1 MKKFEIEIDPSADV
15 HQRIELSDEVVDV
28 YALEK
33 WANDFNLMTAGYR
46 DQLDPDDIANPG
58 VAVNI
63 VTMIILGEAKA
74 RVFKRKAADNGSLSV
89 HLGGETRPHT
99 QDFINVMARV
109 YAANGFKVH
118 LRPSNLTCPI
128 WYTSFGVFYEGFQS
142 GDNLTASH
150 SQFFKGGWK
159 PVDSLG
165 KQLVEDEEDIIAEV
179 RYIVKNR
186 ETIHLVPLSDKN
198 ILHDFDVDDAYIAY
212 QKTVIDELS
221 VKEIIKANE
230 KGFTCSICTVGGSMK
245 NTSERLFHGFGISTG
260 RDGIV
265 KYFYDAEDSRYHNI
279 GQIKGE
285 NFGVDPTKK
294 EIYRNIGAQE
304 KLLNKEANLVFI
316 WDPDGDRF
324 NMVTTASS
332 QYADKFETI
341 GLEVEHTPD
350 QDKCIVYFT
359 PNQIF
364 FMISA
369 YRIEALKRAGLISEY
384 DWFLASSVTTSK
396 ALNELAKAENIP
408 IVHVRVG
415 FKHWGTFAEWL
426 ENRAN
431 ENELYITALGEK
443 VPIGGKPRLVLM
455 CEESGGAILGG
466 CEFIQNRDC
475 SRHII
480 AMREKDAFQF
490 GSMTLSLGAFLFNTN
505 QSFADYYCSLIDK
518 YNIQNRYFKR
528 YDKRL
533 YDEGLSGSERVDAKA
548 EGEAKRNR
556 IMQYFHDLAEKYS
569 FERNIEEIRE
579 EIQSRLPKGGYTL
592 PSISN
597 ISLIG
602 SGGLLEGTFMQFE
615 TFWFVIRASGTDAV
629 LRYYLNGKN
638 DREIELFQKAIMKIE
653 I

>member
-1 MKKFEIEIDPSADV
+1 MQQFKIELNPSADT
-15 HQRIELSDEVVDV
+15 HQRIDLNDDVVNV

-33 WANDFNLMTAGYR
+33 WAKDFNLMTAGYR
-46 DQLDPDDIANPG
+46 DQLDPEDIANPE
-58 VAVNI
+58 VAINI
-63 VTMIILGEAKA
+63 VTMAILAEAKA
-74 RVFKRKAADNGSLSV
+74 RVFKGKAADNGSLHV
-89 HLGGETRPHT
+89 HIGGETRPHT
-99 QDFINVMARV
+99 QDFINAMARV

-118 LRPSNLTCPI
+118 LRLSNLTCPI
-128 WYTSFGVFYEGFQS
+128 WYSSFGVFYEGFQS

-179 RYIVKNR
+179 QHIVRNR
-186 ETIHLVPLSDKN
+186 ETIHLAPLSDKN
-198 ILHDFDVDDAYIAY
+198 IFNDFDVDNAYVVY
-212 QKTVIDELS
+212 QKTVIDEIS
-221 VKEIIKANE
+221 VKEILEANE
-230 KGFTCSICTVGGSMK
+230 NGFTCSICTVGGSMK
-245 NTSERLFHGFGISTG
+245 NTSERLFHGFNISTG
-260 RDGIV
+260 KDGII
-265 KYFYDAEDSRYHNI
+265 KYFYDAEDSHYHNI
-279 GQIKGE
+279 GQINGE

-304 KLLNKEANLVFI
+304 KLLNKEASLVFI

-324 NMVTTASS
+324 NMITTAPS
-332 QYADKFETI
+332 QSADKYEKI
-341 GLEVEHTPD
+341 GLEVEHIPNH
-350 QDKCIVYFT
+350 DKCIVYFT

-369 YRIEALKRAGLISEY
+369 YRIDAIKRTGLFSTY

-396 ALNELAKAENIP
+396 ALNELAKAENVP

-426 ENRAN
+426 ENRTN
-431 ENELYITALGEK
+431 EKEPYTTALGEK
-443 VPIGGKPRLVLM
+443 VLIGGKPRLVLM

-466 CEFIQNRDC
+466 CEFIKNRDS
-475 SRHII
+475 SRNII

-490 GSMTLSLGAFLFNTN
+490 GLMTLSLGAFLFNKN
-505 QSFADYYCSLIDK
+505 QSFADYYCSLIDR

-528 YDKRL
+528 YDRRL
-533 YDEGLSGSERVDAKA
+533 YDEGLSGSERLVAKT
-548 EGEAKRNR
+548 EGEAKRDR
-556 IMQYFHDLAEKYS
+556 IMQYFHDLADKYS
-569 FERNIEEIRE
+569 FERNIEGIRKD
-579 EIQSRLPKGGYTL
+579 IQCRLPKGEYTL
-592 PSISN
+592 PSISD

-602 SGGLLEGTFMQFE
+602 SGGLLEGTFIQFE
-615 TFWFVIRASGTDAV
+615 SFWFVIRASGTDAV